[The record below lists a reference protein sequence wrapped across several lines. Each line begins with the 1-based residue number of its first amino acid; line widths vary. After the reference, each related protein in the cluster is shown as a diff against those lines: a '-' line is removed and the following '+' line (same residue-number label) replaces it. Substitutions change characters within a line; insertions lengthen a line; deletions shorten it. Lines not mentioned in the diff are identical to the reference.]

1 MWDQPKLAHAFRAK
15 VCARLYGCLDGA
27 PSPCIQTAQPP
38 SRTRGCRVFKGAP
51 GFVSFDDFQRVC
63 VLSRLKARGAR
74 GAATRGR
81 RGTGK
86 GLGRGDNSA
95 PPGRRLLER
104 QWRLGASFVYID
116 QHRVTSFYGELT
128 QAGSRSQLRINYF
141 KKIKTNS
148 HCTQTEEIN
157 ISSCTSTLYCPSSNR
172 NIYYYLF
179 YASRI
184 SPNRLPHF
192 SLH

>member
-1 MWDQPKLAHAFRAK
+1 MAPPPHASRQLNPPPAPVVA
-15 VCARLYGCLDGA
+15 VCSRGRLGLCRLTISSACVCCRG
-27 PSPCIQTAQPP
+27 
-38 SRTRGCRVFKGAP
+38 SRP
-51 GFVSFDDFQRVC
+51 GGP
-63 VLSRLKARGAR
+63 A

-81 RGTGK
+81 RVTGK

-116 QHRVTSFYGELT
+116 QHRVTLFYGGLT

>member
-74 GAATRGR
+74 GGGDAGAAGDREGPGEGR
-81 RGTGK
+81 
-86 GLGRGDNSA
+86 
-95 PPGRRLLER
+95 
-104 QWRLGASFVYID
+104 
-116 QHRVTSFYGELT
+116 
-128 QAGSRSQLRINYF
+128 
-141 KKIKTNS
+141 
-148 HCTQTEEIN
+148 
-157 ISSCTSTLYCPSSNR
+157 
-172 NIYYYLF
+172 
-179 YASRI
+179 
-184 SPNRLPHF
+184 
-192 SLH
+192 